1 MGLDRIPRDE
11 WPNVPVTHIAF
22 QLMVGCGMVMLGVVA
37 WYWFVRYRQRGAAT
51 RRLPRALLVA
61 LAGCAPLGFVALEAG
76 WVVTEVGRQPWVIY
90 GVMRTAD
97 AVTPVASVWG
107 SLLAFTL
114 LYAGLLVVLI
124 VFLRSLART
133 GAPAAESHR

>member
-1 MGLDRIPRDE
+1 M
-11 WPNVPVTHIAF
+11 
-22 QLMVGCGMVMLGVVA
+22 
-37 WYWFVRYRQRGAAT
+37 
-51 RRLPRALLVA
+51 A